1 MNKYK
6 YVYLLTLLCLVIA
19 ACNDEH
25 NDEPPPPPAET
36 FFWDASHVTFAGLS
50 GPVRKVVETTYS
62 LMEGENGEETVTF
75 QMEFDAAGRLVYY
88 NPNGMEPPTRDVWQ
102 TLAYYSYRYD
112 EKGRMI
118 EATVTPLGGEP
129 VVYDLKYGD
138 HTTYVPLIFPLGP
151 HDFFLV
157 KGLESIT
164 VADGSI
170 SYEFDGTKAVYKKEG
185 AWTGDVI
192 TEYLYQEN
200 NPCPIQRIETT
211 SRGSKVL
218 SVRITGYTYDPQG
231 RLLAQDT
238 KLVENEVESERT
250 IIRYADTQYLLPVSR
265 KTDFGGS
272 FLMDWLY
279 TYDFENRLLRIDYIE
294 NKGAADEVSAHEK
307 YTYLS
312 TDGYGNWTDS
322 RQEQSSLVNWDH
334 ADQLI
339 GVRRTF
345 SY

>member
-19 ACNDEH
+19 ACNDGH
-25 NDEPPPPPAET
+25 NDEPPPPAET
-36 FFWDASHVTFAGLS
+36 IFWDASHVAFAGLS

-62 LMEGENGEETVTF
+62 LVEGENGEETVTS
-75 QMEFDAAGRLVYY
+75 QMEFDSAGRLVFY
-88 NPNGMEPPTRDVWQ
+88 NPTGVEAPTRRDVWQ
-102 TLAYYSYRYD
+102 MLAYYSYRYD

-118 EATVTPLGGEP
+118 EAIVTPLGEEP

-164 VADGSI
+164 VADRSI
-170 SYEFDGTKAVYKKEG
+170 SYKFDGTKAVYKKEG
-185 AWTGDVI
+185 AWTGDVT

-200 NPCPIQRIETT
+200 SPYPVKRVETT
-211 SRGSKVL
+211 SRGSDVL
-218 SVRITGYTYDPQG
+218 SVKTTGYTYDPEG
-231 RLLAQDT
+231 GLLAEDI
-238 KLVENEVESERT
+238 KLVEDEVESERT
-250 IIRYADTQYLLPVSR
+250 IIRYAANQYLLPVSR
-265 KTDFGGS
+265 KTDLGGS
-272 FLMDWLY
+272 FLIDWLY

-334 ADQLI
+334 TDGLTGA
-339 GVRRTF
+339 RRTL